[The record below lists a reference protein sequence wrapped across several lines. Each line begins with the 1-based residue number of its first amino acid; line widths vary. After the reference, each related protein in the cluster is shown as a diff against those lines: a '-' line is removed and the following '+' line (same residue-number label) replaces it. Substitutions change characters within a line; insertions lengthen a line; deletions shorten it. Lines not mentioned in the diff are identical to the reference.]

1 MNKRRQVFQM
11 DGFEITI
18 QLPKDY
24 GKQKVKRY
32 AALIVHDG
40 DMLFKRCNKDMIFIG
55 ILSKER
61 TKTLHRGRQKLA
73 QDLIKAKRL
82 GISLG

>member
-40 DMLFKRCNKDMIFIG
+40 DMLFKRCNKDMI
-55 ILSKER
+55 LSAFFLKNVQ
-61 TKTLHRGRQKLA
+61 KTLHRGRQSWHKT
-73 QDLIKAKRL
+73 
-82 GISLG
+82 

>member
-40 DMLFKRCNKDMIFIG
+40 DMLFKRCNKDMI
-55 ILSKER
+55 LSAFFLKNVQR
-61 TKTLHRGRQKLA
+61 LYTVAGKSWHKT
-73 QDLIKAKRL
+73 
-82 GISLG
+82 